1 LSHQIQHISIDISVL
16 STPLP
21 YFEHFLSPKVS
32 IYLRVYVCFEATYIG
47 CDWTLKMVTEPIITE
62 TWQIYTSTSSNY
74 ML

>member
-1 LSHQIQHISIDISVL
+1 
-16 STPLP
+16 
-21 YFEHFLSPKVS
+21 
-32 IYLRVYVCFEATYIG
+32 VYVCFEATYIG